1 MRDRGRPPE
10 SVDDSPITLDAAS
23 RLMADLGF
31 VLFRTP
37 PEAEVPDSCLMAAI
51 HASPTRRHFD
61 PEIISFWTT
70 LKGRGQLTFVDRDL
84 RVPFEG
90 SFSWGRIRMV
100 DRLGARNSFVSFG
113 GVVTADRV
121 AADALLVVLRSP
133 APIFRL
139 PGHSQREDRLAE
151 EVMSFF
157 GRLVPALW
165 PTPDAEEAAAMAPP
179 RALYAAFLLHTT
191 GRLEHSSLLRDAL
204 GTEASRAR
212 QAMAQLAREDP
223 GAVADG
229 HELLRILGLA
239 SVG

>member
-1 MRDRGRPPE
+1 MRDRDRPPE

-37 PEAEVPDSCLMAAI
+37 PEAEFPDSCLMAAI
-51 HASPTRRHFD
+51 HVSPTRRHFD

-70 LKGRGQLTFVDRDL
+70 QKGRGQLTFVDRDL

-90 SFSWGRIRMV
+90 AFSWGRIRMV

-121 AADALLVVLRSP
+121 AANALLVVLRSP

-165 PTPDAEEAAAMAPP
+165 PTPDAEEATAKAPP

-191 GRLEHSSLLRDAL
+191 RRLGHSSLLRDAL
-204 GTEASRAR
+204 GADASRAR
-212 QAMAQLAREDP
+212 QALADLATDDP

-229 HELLRILGLA
+229 RQLLRGLGLA